1 MSKLTPPLRQE
12 LETAGVEPQA
22 SDRLRL
28 TDQSSRGSEDFSNPD
43 RTGSVSRLHK
53 EPINSEELVS
63 GQIQR
68 AAGAAKNTLVNQPLR
83 SAGQVLGASVGAA
96 KSAFDKLNDVNLE
109 DQGLIKVKKVGLSV
123 LSGGFILF
131 ALKSTY
137 EFLTNFLSKD
147 TSKPSSLFKFL
158 DAGLKWV
165 MGLGLWR
172 SVTGKSNNLG
182 NLKTVMTGGIASV
195 LLSQLNGFFA
205 GKSNPLA
212 SLAKVTRVDDTLK
225 DLGKRIG
232 GAPQYMDK

>member
-12 LETAGVEPQA
+12 LEVAGVESQA

-28 TDQSSRGSEDFSNPD
+28 TDQSTGRGEDSRNPERNGSI
-43 RTGSVSRLHK
+43 SRLHQ
-53 EPINSEELVS
+53 ETIGSEELVS
-63 GQIQR
+63 GQIQQ
-68 AAGAAKNTLVNQPLR
+68 AVGAAKNTLINQPIR

-96 KSAFDKLNDVNLE
+96 KSAFDKLNDENLD

-137 EFLTNFLSKD
+137 EFFTNLLSKD
-147 TSKPSSLFKFL
+147 ASKPSSLFKFL

-165 MGLGLWR
+165 MGLGLWK

-182 NLKTVMTGGIASV
+182 NLKTVMTGGLASV

-212 SLAKVTRVDDTLK
+212 SLAKVTRVDETLK